1 MFYRVE
7 INDLLLAISINVTS
21 IKLAQVV
28 TIKESNSKAN
38 MDEDE
43 DVDIVGG
50 LDNFLSKNER
60 EM

>member
-1 MFYRVE
+1 M
-7 INDLLLAISINVTS
+7 IGINVTS

-28 TIKESNSKAN
+28 TINRPKSKTN

-50 LDNFLSKNER
+50 LDNFMSKNER

>member
-1 MFYRVE
+1 MSCYQRQA
-7 INDLLLAISINVTS
+7 LNVTS

-28 TIKESNSKAN
+28 TIKEPKPNTN

-43 DVDIVGG
+43 DVDIVGD
-50 LDNFLSKNER
+50 LDTFMSKNER